1 MSELL
6 FEDELKKLLEEC
18 ENMVT
23 TENYVVDEYTKE
35 RDREIELAKKN
46 GVDLEPYVN
55 DEYTGFQLH
64 EIRLGLEEKLDVKLY
79 DNTDF
84 PGSR

>member
-6 FEDELKKLLEEC
+6 FEDDLKKLLEEC

-23 TENYVVDEYTKE
+23 TENYVVDEYTKD

-46 GVDLEPYVN
+46 GVDLEPYAN

-64 EIRLGLEEKLDVKLY
+64 EIRIEELYGVKHVSESEND
-79 DNTDF
+79 DN
-84 PGSR
+84 

>member
-6 FEDELKKLLEEC
+6 FEDDLKKLLEEC

-35 RDREIELAKKN
+35 RDREIELAKKK
-46 GVDLEPYVN
+46 GVDLEPYAN

-64 EIRLGLEEKLDVKLY
+64 EIRLKA
-79 DNTDF
+79 
-84 PGSR
+84 

>member
-6 FEDELKKLLEEC
+6 FEDDLKKLLEEC

-46 GVDLEPYVN
+46 GAEPAEAPAPAE
-55 DEYTGFQLH
+55 DKP
-64 EIRLGLEEKLDVKLY
+64 EK
-79 DNTDF
+79 
-84 PGSR
+84 

>member
-1 MSELL
+1 
-6 FEDELKKLLEEC
+6 
-18 ENMVT
+18 MVT

-46 GVDLEPYVN
+46 GVDLEPYAN

-64 EIRLGLEEKLDVKLY
+64 
-79 DNTDF
+79 
-84 PGSR
+84 